1 MAVYWILIGRQRGN
15 DMDKRKKANL
25 YAVLLGIGSLLS
37 LFHPAKAIAQ
47 TNPADDLKNIG
58 GDFQR
63 AMQKAQK

>member
-1 MAVYWILIGRQRGN
+1 
-15 DMDKRKKANL
+15 MDKRKKANL

-37 LFHPAKAIAQ
+37 LFHPAKTIVQ

-63 AMQKAQK
+63 AMQKARK